1 LREANAERIL
11 RRRGTV
17 GPEPRG
23 DSAAAGT
30 RAGERRLCQERAAVS
45 VPALRR
51 RTVPRGARER
61 AQGIGAGVEV
71 FGRKPGYD
79 PKLDGIVRTEAIR
92 LRARLEKY
100 YADDGSRD
108 PVVVIELPKGG
119 YRPTLCT
126 RPSCENDRG
135 RPSVV
140 ERTEPPAVL
149 SATHARAGRPE
160 VVDCGHRCSRPA
172 CGDSRLGGHSSASA
186 ASETELIRT
195 PGH

>member
-126 RPSCENDRG
+126 RPSCENAPRSWKGRSPRPFSRRRTRERG
-135 RPSVV
+135 GRRWWIAGTVA
-140 ERTEPPAVL
+140 AVL
-149 SATHARAGRPE
+149 LAATAAWVGTRAPRRP
-160 VVDCGHRCSRPA
+160 P
-172 CGDSRLGGHSSASA
+172 RLS
-186 ASETELIRT
+186 
-195 PGH
+195 